1 MALANYVQTS
11 FPIQAEQF
19 QVSRTPWPSG
29 VTHDSEAGTYSLT
42 TEIGAISITDGDWV
56 VINEGRKRVWTNAK
70 FSYGFI
76 PV

>member
-19 QVSRTPWPSG
+19 QVSHTPWPSG
-29 VTHDSEAGTYSLT
+29 VAYDSETETYSLT
-42 TEIGAISITDGDWV
+42 TEIGTVSITDGDWI